1 MTTQVK
7 GSKRRLGTSMT
18 LAVVFLFGMGNLRS
32 SVRSTSSSKFLPQTW
47 PTSAIVA
54 TTNSTGS
61 FNTSNA
67 ATQNFFPKVQKGA
80 SASNNIKNETTNNQ
94 PGETTQTRTVEN
106 GETNQKQTHL
116 RNNSVPQ
123 QQHHDDAVPPE
134 SQHPNLTLALVD
146 PRFPGGFRNQ
156 HMRFVALVYHAAHRG
171 IPNLLLDSLRWDNSA
186 FKHSKKVLPRV
197 RHELLFDV
205 DHWNRVAAHVN
216 QQQQQQHPT
225 NETNNKE
232 SWIILPRLVRYS
244 PHEHPEWNP
253 ETGLFRN
260 LTARVVLANGYNH
273 RHHDLMKN
281 ASDCTQPYAYGSGHS
296 VLGRLWTLFL
306 QLQRSRGEKEHDPVE
321 QAVYQ
326 AVQPSPLL
334 QQAIDSI
341 LASSS
346 SSANAT
352 GVSTPEASSNGL
364 LVIHPRCELDII
376 NHRKCKKLL
385 VKNLTTIFQM
395 IEESEYF
402 TVKRNNNDTAT
413 STTTTTTTSTI
424 PRYERA
430 FLCIDRH
437 FMELKDGGWYESK
450 KTLADENLATLNRAT
465 DHERG
470 GGGLWNGCV
479 PTMEGGQRNA
489 AIMDA
494 FPPEASG
501 MAAQVL
507 DFFVA
512 VKAAAFVGTFG
523 SSYSTDVWTV
533 RYYLGKGDTNYHHS
547 IEGVKKIGN
556 GGLPPPHKC

>member
-1 MTTQVK
+1 
-7 GSKRRLGTSMT
+7 
-18 LAVVFLFGMGNLRS
+18 
-32 SVRSTSSSKFLPQTW
+32 
-47 PTSAIVA
+47 
-54 TTNSTGS
+54 
-61 FNTSNA
+61 
-67 ATQNFFPKVQKGA
+67 
-80 SASNNIKNETTNNQ
+80 
-94 PGETTQTRTVEN
+94 
-106 GETNQKQTHL
+106 
-116 RNNSVPQ
+116 
-123 QQHHDDAVPPE
+123 
-134 SQHPNLTLALVD
+134 
-146 PRFPGGFRNQ
+146 
-156 HMRFVALVYHAAHRG
+156 
-171 IPNLLLDSLRWDNSA
+171 
-186 FKHSKKVLPRV
+186 LPRV

-205 DHWNRVAAHVN
+205 DHWNRVAAQVN
-216 QQQQQQHPT
+216 QQQHHT
-225 NETNNKE
+225 NENHE
-232 SWIILPRLVRYS
+232 SLIILPHLVHYS
-244 PHEHPEWNP
+244 PHEHPDWNP

-260 LTARVVLANGYNH
+260 LTASVVLAKGYNH
-273 RHHDLMKN
+273 RNHDLMKN
-281 ASDCTQPYAYGSGHS
+281 VSDCTQPYAYGSGHA
-296 VLGRLWTLFL
+296 VLGRLWKLFL

-334 QQAIDSI
+334 KQAMDSI

-352 GVSTPEASSNGL
+352 GVSKPEASSNGL

-402 TVKRNNNDTAT
+402 AVKLKDNGTAT
-413 STTTTTTTSTI
+413 STSTSTI

-470 GGGLWNGCV
+470 GGLWNGRV

-512 VKAAAFVGTFG
+512 VNAAAFVGTFG

-556 GGLPPPHKC
+556 DGLPPPHKC